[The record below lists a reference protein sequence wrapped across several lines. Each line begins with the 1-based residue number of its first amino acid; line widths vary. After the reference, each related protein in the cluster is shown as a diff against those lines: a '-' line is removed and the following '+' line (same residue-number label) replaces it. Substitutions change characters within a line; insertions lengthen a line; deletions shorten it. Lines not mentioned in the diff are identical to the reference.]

1 MSDLRARL
9 RRQPILLAPG
19 IYDALS
25 GALVE
30 AAGFE
35 AAYISGAGI
44 AYTRL
49 GRPDIGLVSMAEVA
63 ETVTLIRDRIAL
75 PLVVDADTG
84 YGNALNTQR
93 TVRLFE
99 RAGASALQ
107 LEDQGF
113 PKRCGHL
120 QDKTVVPVGEMLG
133 KLHAALDARAS
144 EATLIVART
153 DAVAVEGL
161 SAALDRAAA
170 YAEAGADMI
179 FVEAL
184 RSEADMAEAVAH
196 MGGGAAK
203 GGVPLMA
210 NMVEGGMTP
219 ISSTGAL
226 EALGFSFV
234 IYPGGAVRALA
245 HTLRDYYA
253 SLHKHGTTLPFRDR
267 MLDFNGLN
275 AAIGTPEMLA
285 NGARYEDK
293 AQAEQ

>member
-1 MSDLRARL
+1 MPSLRARL
-9 RRQPILLAPG
+9 QQSPILLAPG

-25 GALVE
+25 GAMVE

-35 AAYISGAGI
+35 AAYLSGAGI

-63 ETVTLIRDRIAL
+63 DTIALIRDRVAL

-93 TVRLFE
+93 TVRAFE
-99 RAGASALQ
+99 RAGATALQ

-120 QDKTVVPVGEMLG
+120 QDKTVIPLAEMVG
-133 KLHAALDARAS
+133 KLHAALDARQS
-144 EATLIVART
+144 DETLIVART

-161 SAALDRAAA
+161 DAALERAVA
-170 YAEAGADMI
+170 YREAGADMI

-184 RSEADMAEAVAH
+184 RSEDDMRRAVAAL
-196 MGGGAAK
+196 GGGPK
-203 GGVPLMA
+203 HGGVPMMA

-219 ISSTGAL
+219 ISGADVL
-226 EALGFSFV
+226 EDIGYSFV

-253 SLHKHGTTLPFRDR
+253 SLREHGTTLPFRDR

-275 AAIGTPEMLA
+275 EVIGTPAMLKA
-285 NGARYEDK
+285 GQKYEP
-293 AQAEQ
+293 